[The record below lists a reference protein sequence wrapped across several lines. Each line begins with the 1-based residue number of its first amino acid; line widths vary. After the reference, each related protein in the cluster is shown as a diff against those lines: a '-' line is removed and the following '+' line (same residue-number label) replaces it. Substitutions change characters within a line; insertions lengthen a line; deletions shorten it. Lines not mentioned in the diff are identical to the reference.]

1 MDVRIGAIAPY
12 RQKLR
17 RISFPRTELLRRNT
31 FKDCSEDLEEAS
43 EEAQL

>member
-1 MDVRIGAIAPY
+1 MDTRIGAVAPY
-12 RQKLR
+12 RQKLW

-31 FKDCSEDLEEAS
+31 FEDCSEDLEAS